1 MEKTMTPAR
10 QARRSLSKT
19 YRKDIWNPFVQ
30 AMKTYRLLS
39 PGDRVAVCISGGKD
53 SMLLAVLMDM
63 LQKYS
68 DFPFEVVN
76 LSMDPGYSPENR
88 RRIEENA
95 EKLALPLEF
104 FETDIFRVT
113 QRHGGESPCYL
124 CARMRRGYLYARAQA
139 LGCNKIALGHHRTD
153 VLETTLLSMF
163 YGGQLQSMPP
173 RLKSTSHPGMELIRP
188 LYCVDEADI
197 LRWCDY
203 NDLHFIRCACRF
215 TEEAERAGEDSG
227 RSKRQE
233 MKELLRTLKQT
244 NPNIENNLFNSIHNV
259 HLDTFAGY
267 RSRGQVHPFL
277 ERFEED
283 DPSDKKEGM

>member
-1 MEKTMTPAR
+1 MAKELTPAQ

-19 YRKDIWNPFVQ
+19 YRKSIWNPFVQ
-30 AMKTYRLLS
+30 AMKNYQLVS

-53 SMLLAVLMDM
+53 SMLLAVLMEM

-76 LSMDPGYSPENR
+76 ISMDPGYNAENR

-104 FETDIFRVT
+104 FETDIFHVT
-113 QRHGGESPCYL
+113 EQHGGESPCYL
-124 CARMRRGYLYARAQA
+124 CARMRRGHLYAKAQE

-163 YGGQLQSMPP
+163 YGGQLQTMPP

-197 LRWCDY
+197 LRWSAY

-215 TEEAERAGEDSG
+215 TEEAEAAGEDSG
-227 RSKRQE
+227 FSKRQE
-233 MKELLRTLKQT
+233 MKELLQTLKKT
-244 NPNIENNLFNSIHNV
+244 NPNIENSMFNSIHNV
-259 HLDTFAGY
+259 HLDTFVGY
-267 RSRGQVHPFL
+267 RTLGKDHFIL
-277 ERFEED
+277 ERFDSKTPDALPEE
-283 DPSDKKEGM
+283 E